1 MYLVGCEDYNVLTNP
16 KHKITYYT
24 SDGKDQCDRVTSPD
38 WQGPVWY
45 RISPRIGTKIPT
57 SPIKEWHY
65 GTWMS
70 GWLTSDSIPGLG
82 ETIAAKVWF
91 VLAAWNDYYD
101 VDVQIRN
108 CSDYMLYYLPDT
120 PDCTLGYCVE

>member
-1 MYLVGCEDYNVLTNP
+1 
-16 KHKITYYT
+16 
-24 SDGKDQCDRVTSPD
+24 
-38 WQGPVWY
+38 
-45 RISPRIGTKIPT
+45 
-57 SPIKEWHY
+57 
-65 GTWMS
+65 MS
-70 GWLTSDSIPGLG
+70 GWLTSDSTPGLG

-91 VLAAWNDYYD
+91 VLAAWNDYHD